1 MSYSI
6 FNNDKLYILDKILMV
21 IVANQINQ
29 NSQTLKVNVVN
40 QAKLHLHVK
49 EKRDPDWTKLRTKNK

>member
-6 FNNDKLYILDKILMV
+6 FNKDKLYILNKILMV

-29 NSQTLKVNVVN
+29 NSLTLKVNVVN
-40 QAKLHLHVK
+40 QAKLYLHVK
-49 EKRDPDWTKLRTKNK
+49 ERRDPD